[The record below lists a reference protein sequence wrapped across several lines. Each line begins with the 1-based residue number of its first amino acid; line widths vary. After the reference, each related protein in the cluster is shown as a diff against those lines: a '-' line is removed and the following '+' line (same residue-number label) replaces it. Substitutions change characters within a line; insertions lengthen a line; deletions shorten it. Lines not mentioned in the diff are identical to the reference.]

1 MGAIT
6 KIIKKMVNVSP
17 AVKEAAIGC
26 YSFVCRI
33 RYQSYIRKYPIN
45 PKLVVFESYLGG
57 KYSCSPRAMFEAMC
71 EDSRYDGFL
80 KVWMMKEPDQYP
92 ELAQIPNTIVVKYR
106 SREYYQY
113 YAQAGV
119 WVTNYLLSNGIV
131 KRPGQIYVQT
141 WHGTPLKKIGCD
153 ALHKEMSSGEQKR
166 TIKKYQREGQ
176 MIDFLPS
183 PSPFYTE
190 KIKSCF
196 LLGTQAEILEE
207 GYPRNDAL
215 FHFSEEKSRKI
226 REKLGI
232 PEGKKVIL
240 YAPTWRDDQHTAGTG
255 YTYELGIDFQQLK
268 NELSGDAVIL
278 FRAHYLISNGFDF
291 EAYQGFIRNVSDYD
305 EINDLYLISD
315 LLITDYSSVFFDY
328 ANLKRPMLFYMYDH
342 EKYKTRLRDFYFDI
356 SELPGP
362 VIKEKRDISK
372 DIRTLLEDFVYDETY
387 EKFNEKFN
395 PVREACSSRILAR
408 IFLGTE
414 GEGKKGSV

>member
-1 MGAIT
+1 MGAIS
-6 KIIKKMVNVSP
+6 KVIKKMVNVSP
-17 AVKEAAIGC
+17 AVKEAAVSC
-26 YSFVCRI
+26 YSFFCGV
-33 RYQSYIRKYPIN
+33 RYQHYIRKYPIN
-45 PKLVVFESYLGG
+45 PQMVVFESYLGG
-57 KYSCSPRAMFEAMC
+57 KYGCSPRAMFEAMC
-71 EDSRYDGFL
+71 KDSRYDGFL
-80 KVWMMKEPDQYP
+80 KVWMMKEPDQYQ
-92 ELAQIPNTIVVKYR
+92 ELTRMPNTIVVKYR

-113 YAQAGV
+113 YARAGV

-153 ALHKEMSSGEQKR
+153 ALHKEMPPKEQKR
-166 TIKKYQREGQ
+166 TLKKYQQEGQ

-183 PSPFYTE
+183 PSAFYTE

-196 LLGTQAEILEE
+196 QLGTQAKILEE

-215 FHFSEEKSRKI
+215 FCSSEDKRRGI
-226 REKLGI
+226 REKLGL

-255 YTYELGIDFQQLK
+255 YTYELGVDFQQLK
-268 NELSGDAVIL
+268 QALAGEAVIL

-291 EAYQGFIRNVSDYD
+291 ESYQGFIRNVSEYD
-305 EINDLYLISD
+305 EINDLYLVSD

-328 ANLKRPMLFYMYDH
+328 ANLKRPMLFYMYDY

-356 SELPGP
+356 SEIPGP

-372 DIRTLLEDFVYDETY
+372 DIQQLLEHFVYDETY
-387 EKFNEKFN
+387 KKFNEKFN
-395 PVREACSSRILAR
+395 PVREACSSRILAQ

-414 GEGKKGSV
+414 EENREDSV